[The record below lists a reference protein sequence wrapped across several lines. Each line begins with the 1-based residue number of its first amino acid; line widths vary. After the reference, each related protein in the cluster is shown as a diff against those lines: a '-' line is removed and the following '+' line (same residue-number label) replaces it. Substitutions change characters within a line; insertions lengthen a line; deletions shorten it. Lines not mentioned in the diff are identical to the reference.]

1 MEMDKYISADE
12 MVNVCFVTSV
22 NSDVGFCPHLQN
34 LLLNLTAIFQ
44 APELFT
50 AGCATQLHLCNSE
63 DMALTNTFLQSHL
76 SFPIWL
82 YVNNVNAFAFN
93 ITCIKII
100 DEGSCHLFSDCNLL
114 FFLKLC
120 KWWRS

>member
-1 MEMDKYISADE
+1 MLIDSCLLCMEMDKYISEDK

-22 NSDVGFCPHLQN
+22 NCDMGFCPHLKN
-34 LLLNLTAIFQ
+34 LLLNLPAIFQ
-44 APELFT
+44 TPELFT

-63 DMALTNTFLQSHL
+63 DIALTNMFLQCLL

-93 ITCIKII
+93 IACIKII
-100 DEGSCHLFSDCNLL
+100 DEGP
-114 FFLKLC
+114 
-120 KWWRS
+120 

>member
-1 MEMDKYISADE
+1 MLIDSCLLCMEMDKYISEDK

-22 NSDVGFCPHLQN
+22 NCDMGFCPHLKN
-34 LLLNLTAIFQ
+34 LLLNLPAIFQ

-63 DMALTNTFLQSHL
+63 DIALTNMFLQCLL

-93 ITCIKII
+93 IACIKII
-100 DEGSCHLFSDCNLL
+100 DEGP
-114 FFLKLC
+114 
-120 KWWRS
+120 

>member
-50 AGCATQLHLCNSE
+50 TGCATQLHLCNSE
-63 DMALTNTFLQSHL
+63 DKEGIDKYISAIAFVISHMAVCQ
-76 SFPIWL
+76 
-82 YVNNVNAFAFN
+82 
-93 ITCIKII
+93 
-100 DEGSCHLFSDCNLL
+100 
-114 FFLKLC
+114 
-120 KWWRS
+120 